1 MLVVVALCAVVLK
14 SMTGFVGTVPT
25 LRSTSKQTSVR
36 AEDSG
41 LAKILEGKWDK
52 LEEFPNWRAMVDVTN
67 QQVRDVVEI
76 FFTLPGQGA
85 RCQGGNRHCVC
96 VRRR

>member
-25 LRSTSKQTSVR
+25 LRSTSNQTSVR

-41 LAKILEGKWDK
+41 LAKILDGKVGQAGRIPE
-52 LEEFPNWRAMVDVTN
+52 LESH
-67 QQVRDVVEI
+67 
-76 FFTLPGQGA
+76 G
-85 RCQGGNRHCVC
+85 
-96 VRRR
+96 